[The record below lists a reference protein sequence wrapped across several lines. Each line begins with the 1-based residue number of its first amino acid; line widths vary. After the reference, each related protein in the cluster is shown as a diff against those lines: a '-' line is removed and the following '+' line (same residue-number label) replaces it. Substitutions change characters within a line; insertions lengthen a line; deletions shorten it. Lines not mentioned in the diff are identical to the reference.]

1 MFGAGGAQV
10 AEAYDGELNPMTFNL
25 VKSSKAFD
33 MSSKKLFT
41 IGEDNED
48 FRRWL
53 EETGQ
58 QSFMGPQQAPAKHS
72 EDGWDSKPAAR
83 KNIRFNRDEISQ

>member
-1 MFGAGGAQV
+1 MFGGSASQ

-33 MSSKKLFT
+33 MSSKKLFS
-41 IGEDNED
+41 IGEDNNEELK
-48 FRRWL
+48 RWL
-53 EETGQ
+53 EDQ

-72 EDGWDSKPAAR
+72 EDGWHSRPAGR
-83 KNIRFNRDEISQ
+83 QNTRFNRDEQSQ